1 MTRSAQDYHKLTSY
15 DRFKLG
21 GHGLDWGTQPN
32 VFKTYPGF
40 KTVSLPQV
48 AKWPEVA
55 LSALVRE
62 QATSE
67 PELEINKDLL
77 GRAII
82 LTHSL
87 TAKARYGGQA
97 FYYRS
102 VASAGALYPY
112 ELYVGT
118 NNVPGLEDGIYHHSV
133 SEHALTAIRAGN
145 MVPELEG
152 TVEFENEAAP
162 TAVFFLTS
170 IFFRSSWKYRDRAY
184 RYNLLDTGHMAESL
198 VLALSAL
205 GMPFEMTYDF
215 NDQRVNRLLIVDEA
229 REVCLVTAAVWGKQ
243 PPRTGKPKPLEAPRK
258 SLPRAS
264 TVASREVDYPTIN
277 AAHMSALKVYDPE
290 EGAPHMLSNL
300 GLTIL
305 PGRKLV
311 EAERWPEK
319 ITYSQAVF
327 KRRSNRNFVQ
337 TNTPADI
344 LWALLEMLCK
354 GGKGTAYR
362 GSVSVGFLAQ
372 NVDDVDPGFYL
383 LDMEKQS
390 ISLAKGGN
398 MMEAMSGVC
407 LGQRWLRKCALQ
419 FVFLSNLAVLHERW
433 GNRGYRYAMLDAGRL
448 GHRLYMGATAMQ
460 LGCCG
465 IGAFFDDE
473 ASKLL
478 GLSETTEMLY
488 LVAAGPIRKWS
499 ST

>member
-40 KTVSLPQV
+40 KTISLPQV
-48 AKWPEVA
+48 AKWPETP
-55 LSALVRE
+55 LSTLIRE
-62 QATSE
+62 RIRSD
-67 PELEINKDLL
+67 PEVEVNKEVL

-102 VASAGALYPY
+102 VASAGALYPF

-118 NNVPGLEDGIYHHSV
+118 CNVPGLDDAIYHHSV
-133 SEHALTAIRAGN
+133 SEHALTAIRSGDIL
-145 MVPELEG
+145 PELE
-152 TVEFENEAAP
+152 EAVQFDDASPP
-162 TAVFFLTS
+162 TAVFFITS

-184 RYNLLDTGHMAESL
+184 RYNLLDAGHLAESL
-198 VLALSAL
+198 ALAVSAMGL
-205 GMPFEMTYDF
+205 PFEMNYDF
-215 NDQRVNRLLIVDEA
+215 NDQRINRLLVVNED
-229 REVCLVTAAVWGKQ
+229 REVCLVVAKIWGKQ
-243 PPRTGKPKPLEAPRK
+243 PPRENGSKPLEQARK

-264 TVASREVDYPTIN
+264 AVSIRETDYPTIN
-277 AAHMSALKVYDPE
+277 AAHMSSINIRRPE

-300 GLTIL
+300 GLSIP
-305 PGRKLV
+305 PGQPVV
-311 EAERWPEK
+311 EMESWPEK
-319 ITYSQAVF
+319 MTYAQAVF
-327 KRRSNRNFVQ
+327 KRRSSRNFAE
-337 TNTPADI
+337 TSTPRDI
-344 LWALLEMLCK
+344 LWAFLEILCK
-354 GGKGTAYR
+354 GGLGSTYR
-362 GSVSVGFLAQ
+362 GAVSVGVLVQ
-372 NVDDVDPGFYL
+372 NVDGIDQGFHV
-383 LDMEKQS
+383 LDTEKQS
-390 ISLAKGGN
+390 FSLVKGGPL
-398 MMEAMSGVC
+398 MEAMSGVC
-407 LGQRWLRKCALQ
+407 LGQRWLRKCALH

-448 GHRLYMGATAMQ
+448 GHRIYMGATAMQ

-478 GLSETTEMLY
+478 GLSEVSEMLY
-488 LVAAGPIRKWS
+488 LVAAGPIRKLA
-499 ST
+499 